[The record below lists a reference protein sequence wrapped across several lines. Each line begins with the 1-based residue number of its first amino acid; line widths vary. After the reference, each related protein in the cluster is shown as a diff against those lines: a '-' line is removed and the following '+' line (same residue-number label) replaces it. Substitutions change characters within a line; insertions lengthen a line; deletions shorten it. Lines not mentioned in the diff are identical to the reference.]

1 MWREGACGSLAPTFI
16 LEVAFLPVPGGN
28 GGVHCLREER
38 GKDGALGTGRGLSH
52 RVGGWL
58 SPLGP
63 GVLAPSGGRASVHV
77 AREEEN
83 VLTGS
88 QTCFLAGLLEKEKI
102 HVCGRTISSY

>member
-1 MWREGACGSLAPTFI
+1 M
-16 LEVAFLPVPGGN
+16 PGGN

-58 SPLGP
+58 SLLGP
-63 GVLAPSGGRASVHV
+63 GVLAPGRGRASVRV

-83 VLTGS
+83 VLTREVR
-88 QTCFLAGLLEKEKI
+88 LAFWLGYWKKKKI
-102 HVCGRTISSY
+102 HVCRRTISSY